1 MNILGLL
8 ELLEGVV
15 ETVDQVDN
23 FGRNRGTLKALK
35 DGHGGLKS
43 SKIVHRADQ
52 FSKRALLED
61 RTARSRM
68 DALGPAFD

>member
-43 SKIVHRADQ
+43 SKIVH
-52 FSKRALLED
+52 
-61 RTARSRM
+61 
-68 DALGPAFD
+68 